1 MYTIQSMI
9 SFEAAHRLY
18 GVSTYSKECQTSTHG
33 HSYKC
38 VITVGRLE
46 KNDAGMVMDFKL
58 FKKICKE
65 TIEDKYDH
73 SIILRDTDPL
83 VKAYREVAP
92 EQKLNVVS
100 DSPTAEW
107 MAEEFCKNI
116 EKALHNIDS
125 DLIVCRVSVQ
135 ETENNIAT
143 YEPVSIDF
151 VRDSQY
157 EIRQQLQSQFCVE
170 VNNGGAIPV

>member
-1 MYTIQSMI
+1 MYSIKSTF

-18 GVSTYSKECQTSTHG
+18 GVDTYSKDCKLSSHG

-38 VITVGRLE
+38 EVTIGRLE

-83 VKAYREVAP
+83 VEAYREVAP
-92 EQKLNVVS
+92 EQKMNVVS

-107 MAEEFCKNI
+107 MAEVFCNDI
-116 EKALHNIDS
+116 EDALEKVDPE
-125 DLIVCRVSVQ
+125 LIVLKVAVQ
-135 ETENNIAT
+135 ETENNIAI

-151 VRDSQY
+151 VKGSQY
-157 EIRQQLQSQFCVE
+157 EIRQQLQSQFCQE
-170 VNNGGAIPV
+170 IDNGGAIPV

>member
-1 MYTIQSMI
+1 MYSIKSTF

-18 GVSTYSKECQTSTHG
+18 GVDTYSKACSNSVHG
-33 HSYKC
+33 HSYQC
-38 VITVGRLE
+38 EVTVGRLE

-73 SIILRDTDPL
+73 SIILRDIDPL
-83 VKAYREVAP
+83 VPAFKQIAP
-92 EQKLNVVS
+92 EQHLNIVT

-107 MAEEFCKNI
+107 MAEVFCKDI
-116 EKALHNIDS
+116 EDALEKVDPE
-125 DLIVCRVSVQ
+125 LIVLRVAVQ

-143 YEPVSIDF
+143 YEPISIDF

-157 EIRQQLQSQFCVE
+157 EITQQLQSQFCQE
-170 VNNGGAIPV
+170 IDNGGAIPV